1 MLYANHDLGFLG
13 SSAGKES
20 ACNAGDPGSIPGLG
34 RSPWEGIGYS
44 LQYSW
49 ASVVGQSFK
58 NLPAMW
64 ETWVWSLSWED
75 PLEKGMATHST
86 ILVWEIPGTEKPG
99 GLPSMRLQRVGH
111 VTYHADWS
119 GLNVQPNGLCSQ
131 SSGFNLHTQTSA
143 FCLQGASLR
152 GQMRLYSAD
161 IQVCRKEEGTELSIP
176 KREWRVVIL
185 RKN

>member
-1 MLYANHDLGFLG
+1 
-13 SSAGKES
+13 
-20 ACNAGDPGSIPGLG
+20 
-34 RSPWEGIGYS
+34 
-44 LQYSW
+44 
-49 ASVVGQSFK
+49 
-58 NLPAMW
+58 
-64 ETWVWSLSWED
+64 
-75 PLEKGMATHST
+75 MATHST

-99 GLPSMRLQRVGH
+99 GLPTMRLQRVGH

-161 IQVCRKEEGTELSIP
+161 IQVCRKEEGTELSIQ
-176 KREWRVVIL
+176 KRE
-185 RKN
+185 

>member
-1 MLYANHDLGFLG
+1 M
-13 SSAGKES
+13 
-20 ACNAGDPGSIPGLG
+20 
-34 RSPWEGIGYS
+34 
-44 LQYSW
+44 Q
-49 ASVVGQSFK
+49 
-58 NLPAMW
+58 
-64 ETWVWSLSWED
+64 ETWVQSLGGED
-75 PLEKGMATHST
+75 TLEKEMATDSS

-99 GLPSMRLQRVGH
+99 GLPTMRLQRVGH

-176 KREWRVVIL
+176 KRE
-185 RKN
+185 